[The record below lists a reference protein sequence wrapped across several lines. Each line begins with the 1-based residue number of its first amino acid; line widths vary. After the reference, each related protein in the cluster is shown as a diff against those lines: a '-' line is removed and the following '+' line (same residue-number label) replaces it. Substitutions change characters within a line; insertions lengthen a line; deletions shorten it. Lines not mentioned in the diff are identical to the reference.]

1 MTLLRTRK
9 RKSLASDIGA
19 SPSKDIV
26 PFPRKRESMAKVVSE
41 RRWLKSWTPGQVG
54 GDNVLRGG
62 RSIIMLTSGSK
73 PERIEA
79 GTGKMPRH
87 VAIIMDGNGRWAKK
101 RMLPRAMGHKRG
113 VETVRKIVRA
123 AGELGLEALSL
134 YAFSSEN
141 WKRPED
147 EINDLMGLM
156 REFIKSDLDEFAA
169 NDVRLKIIGNYKA
182 LAPDIVDMLEE
193 SIART
198 SQNTRTTL
206 AVALNYGAQDE
217 LARAARSAAAQGEI
231 TVESIEANLDTAGLP
246 PLDLLIRTSGEQ
258 RLSNFMLWQAAYAE
272 FWFTDTLWPDF
283 SKDELAQAL
292 TEFSTR
298 ERRYGGR

>member
-1 MTLLRTRK
+1 MTADAAPTR
-9 RKSLASDIGA
+9 
-19 SPSKDIV
+19 V
-26 PFPRKRESMAKVVSE
+26 
-41 RRWLKSWTPGQVG
+41 
-54 GDNVLRGG
+54 
-62 RSIIMLTSGSK
+62 
-73 PERIEA
+73 EA

-101 RMLPRAMGHKRG
+101 RLLPRAMGHKKG
-113 VETVRKIVRA
+113 VETVRQIVRA
-123 AGELGLEALSL
+123 AGELGLNTLSL

-147 EINDLMGLM
+147 EISDLMGLM
-156 REFIKSDLDEFAA
+156 REFIKSDLDAFAA
-169 NDVRLKIIGNYKA
+169 NNVRLKIIGDYKA

-193 SIART
+193 SMVRT
-198 SQNTRTTL
+198 QDNDRTTL
-206 AVALNYGAQDE
+206 VVALNYGSQDE
-217 LARAARSAAAQGEI
+217 LVRAARAAADKGEI
-231 TVESIEANLDTAGLP
+231 TAKSIEAHLDTAGLP

-283 SKDELAQAL
+283 SKDELARAL
-292 TEFSTR
+292 DEFARR